1 MNDIVNYAEMQYPG
15 DTKYFENKEGG
26 DVNIVA
32 TDEGDESYCR
42 IESKVDQNAQYYL
55 NSLSSH
61 NLDIPT
67 EEEQK
72 TLRRVLG
79 SAPLYAYLVCLVEFA
94 ERGSYYSVSEALTKI
109 LYSDHYRMA
118 VEQEHL

>member
-1 MNDIVNYAEMQYPG
+1 MQYPG